1 MPTFHIPRPIRL
13 DVMEQEPAPK
23 LRHVMAT
30 TCHVMATMPE
40 SRYVMTTAAES
51 LHVLVPGPVVPVIS
65 RPVVPSPVFSVPPSL
80 VVPDMVP
87 VWRHWSRR
95 KYLIEIDAVYWMI
108 DRVID

>member
-30 TCHVMATMPE
+30 TCYVMATMPE

-51 LHVLVPGPVVPVIS
+51 LHVLVPGPV
-65 RPVVPSPVFSVPPSL
+65 FSVPPSL
-80 VVPDMVP
+80 MVPDMVP